1 MMRPT
6 VILADDHTLVVEG
19 FRRLLEEHCTLL
31 ATVGDGR
38 ALLETVARQTPDIVI
53 LDISMP
59 VMNGIDAAR
68 QLKATYP
75 ELKLVFVTMHADSA
89 YIRAAFKAGA
99 SAYLLK
105 GSLGEELG
113 QALRTV
119 QKGGYYVTPL
129 ITKEVIEALMHGG
142 PAAMAHPVDLTVR
155 QREVLQLLAE
165 GYSAKDIAGR
175 LNISPRTVEFHK
187 AQLMEQLDLHSTID
201 LVKYALANGL
211 VGTS

>member
-1 MMRPT
+1 MTKPT

-31 ATVGDGR
+31 TTVGDGR
-38 ALLETVARQTPDIVI
+38 ALLEAVARQTPDIVI

-59 VMNGIDAAR
+59 VLNGIDAAR
-68 QLKATYP
+68 QLKAAYP
-75 ELKLVFVTMHADSA
+75 GLKLVFVTMHADAA

-105 GSLGEELG
+105 GSLGEELA
-113 QALRTV
+113 QALLTV
-119 QKGGYYVTPL
+119 QAGGYYVTPL
-129 ITKEVIEALMHGG
+129 ITKEVIDALMHGG
-142 PAAMAHPVDLTVR
+142 PTSITHPVDLTAR

-165 GYSAKDIAGR
+165 GCSAKDIAAK

-187 AQLMEQLDLHSTID
+187 AQLMEQLDLHTTVD
-201 LVKYALANGL
+201 LVKYALAHGL
-211 VGTS
+211 VGAP

>member
-1 MMRPT
+1 MTKPT
-6 VILADDHTLVVEG
+6 LILADDHTLVVEG

-38 ALLETVARQTPDIVI
+38 ALLDAVARHTPDIVI

-59 VMNGIDAAR
+59 VLNGIDAAR
-68 QLKATYP
+68 QLRAAYP
-75 ELKLVFVTMHADSA
+75 GVKLVFVTMHADAA

-105 GSLGEELG
+105 GSLGEELS

-119 QKGGYYVTPL
+119 QAGGYYVTPL
-129 ITKEVIEALMHGG
+129 ITKEVIDALMQGG
-142 PAAMAHPVDLTVR
+142 PAAMTHPVDLTAR

-165 GYSAKDIAGR
+165 GCSAKDIAAR

-187 AQLMEQLDLHSTID
+187 AQLMEQLDLHSTVD
-201 LVKYALANGL
+201 LVKYALANGF
-211 VGTS
+211 VGAS

>member
-1 MMRPT
+1 MTRPT

-38 ALLETVARQTPDIVI
+38 ALLEAVARQTPDIVI

-59 VMNGIDAAR
+59 VLNGIDAAR

-75 ELKLVFVTMHADSA
+75 GIKLVFVTMHADAA

-119 QKGGYYVTPL
+119 QGGGYYVTPL
-129 ITKEVIEALMHGG
+129 ITKEVIEAMMHAG
-142 PAAMAHPVDLTVR
+142 PAAMTHPIDLTVR

-165 GYSAKDIAGR
+165 GCSAKEIAAR
-175 LNISPRTVEFHK
+175 LRISPRTVEFHK
-187 AQLMEQLDLHSTID
+187 AQLMEQLDLHTTVD

-211 VGTS
+211 VGAP

>member
-1 MMRPT
+1 MTKPT

-31 ATVGDGR
+31 TTVGDGR
-38 ALLETVARQTPDIVI
+38 ALLEAVARQTPDIVI

-59 VMNGIDAAR
+59 VLNGIDAAR
-68 QLKATYP
+68 QLKAAYP
-75 ELKLVFVTMHADSA
+75 GLKLVFVTMHADAA

-105 GSLGEELG
+105 GSLGEELA
-113 QALRTV
+113 QALLTV
-119 QKGGYYVTPL
+119 QAGGYYVTPL
-129 ITKEVIEALMHGG
+129 ITKEVIDAVMHGG
-142 PAAMAHPVDLTVR
+142 PTSITHPVDLTAR

-165 GYSAKDIAGR
+165 GCSAKDIAAR

-187 AQLMEQLDLHSTID
+187 AQLMEQLDLHTTVD
-201 LVKYALANGL
+201 LVKYALAHGL
-211 VGTS
+211 VGAP

>member
-1 MMRPT
+1 MTKPT

-19 FRRLLEEHCTLL
+19 FRRLLEEHCALL

-38 ALLETVARQTPDIVI
+38 ALLEEVARQTPDIVI

-59 VMNGIDAAR
+59 VLNGIDAAR

-75 ELKLVFVTMHADSA
+75 GLKLVFVTMHADAA
-89 YIRAAFKAGA
+89 YIRAAFNAGA

-113 QALRTV
+113 QALRAV
-119 QKGGYYVTPL
+119 QAGGYYVTPL
-129 ITKEVIEALMHGG
+129 ITKEVVDALMHGG
-142 PAAMAHPVDLTVR
+142 RGAMTHPVDLTTR

-165 GYSAKDIAGR
+165 GCSAKDIAAK

-187 AQLMEQLDLHSTID
+187 AQLMEQLNLHTTVD
-201 LVKYALANGL
+201 LVKYALAHGL
-211 VGTS
+211 VGAP